1 MKNFKQFLVA
11 TIGLILFASLAVNAF
26 AAVAHTDMLTASVA
40 VGGAGF
46 VFYQLSK
53 LQPNKPAAFTA
64 GVQVELWAQYIIERF
79 WKDNAFI
86 KRAFSDDDKV
96 LAGKVVHIPQPGA
109 KPSVTKNRGSFPAAA
124 VRRTDTD
131 IVYVLDEY
139 TTDPTHIPDADKYEL
154 SYDKIDSVYGDHAG
168 TLVEFVADDIIL
180 KWLDETVSNVTK
192 LYTTGG
198 GGDTPIQ
205 VAATT
210 DAATGNRYGT
220 HHLDL
225 KAWELF
231 FNKNNIP
238 KAGRQVMFESNML
251 DQFTS
256 SLTNTQ
262 YRDFSQY
269 YNAAEGTLGRL
280 YGFDILDRSNVAVA
294 NSAHAIKALGA
305 AGAAGD
311 CAVSLVWQK
320 DAVARA
326 LGDVKFFENPDR
338 AEYYGDIYSALL
350 RMGGR
355 RRRAD
360 NLGVGAMIQGTP
372 A

>member
-1 MKNFKQFLVA
+1 MKNSKQFLVA
-11 TIGLILFASLAVNAF
+11 TVGLILFASLGVNAF
-26 AAVAHTDMLTASVA
+26 AMAAHTSALTASVV
-40 VGGAGF
+40 VGGAGLM
-46 VFYQLSK
+46 FYKLST
-53 LQPNKPAAFTA
+53 LQSNNPVAHTA
-64 GVQVELWAQYIIERF
+64 GIQVEIWAQYIIERF
-79 WKDNAFI
+79 WKDNGFM

-109 KPSVTKNRGSFPAAA
+109 KPSVTKNRGVFPATA

-168 TLVEFVADDIIL
+168 ELVEFVGDDIIL
-180 KWLDETVSNVTK
+180 KWLDESVSNVTK

-198 GGDTPIQ
+198 KTADVT
-205 VAATT
+205 AATT
-210 DAATGNRYGT
+210 DSATGNRYVT

-225 KAWELF
+225 KAWQLQ

-238 KAGRQVMFESNML
+238 KANRQVLFESNML

-256 SLTNTQ
+256 SLTDSQ

-269 YNAAEGTLGRL
+269 YNATEGIIGRL

-294 NSAHAIKALGA
+294 NAAHAIKALGA

-360 NLGVGAMIQGTP
+360 NLGVGAMIQGT
-372 A
+372 AA